1 MRLLLDTHIFLWM
14 VNGNLRVGSRERELI
29 ADAKEV
35 YISSATLWE
44 IAIKFSAG
52 KLQVDMDA
60 LLEEIVTGGFRQL
73 PVMNRHAMAVAQL
86 PLLHRDPFD
95 RMLIAQAMTEPM
107 RLLTADARLAAYS
120 ELVIAM

>member
-14 VNGNLRVGSRERELI
+14 VNGNLRVGTRERELI
-29 ADAKEV
+29 ANAKEV

-52 KLQVDMDA
+52 KLRVDMNA
-60 LLEEIVTGGFRQL
+60 LLEEIATGGFRQL

-95 RMLIAQAMTEPM
+95 RMLIAQAMAEPM

-120 ELVIAM
+120 ELVIAI

>member
-29 ADAKEV
+29 ADAQEV

-52 KLQVDMDA
+52 KLQVNMDE
-60 LLEEIVTGGFRQL
+60 LLEEIATGGFRQL
-73 PVMNRHAMAVAQL
+73 SVMNHHAMAVARL

-95 RMLIAQAMTEPM
+95 RMLVAQAMTEPM
-107 RLLTADARLAAYS
+107 RLLTSDRQLTGYS
-120 ELVIAM
+120 ELVIAI

>member
-14 VNGNLRVGSRERELI
+14 VNGNLRVGTRERELI
-29 ADAKEV
+29 ANAKEV

-52 KLQVDMDA
+52 KLRVDMNA
-60 LLEEIVTGGFRQL
+60 LLEEIATGGFLQL

-95 RMLIAQAMTEPM
+95 RMLIAQAMAEPM

-120 ELVIAM
+120 ELVIAI